1 MIEHGYDHLAQWL
14 IALGLLA
21 LVVEVAVL
29 GLSSFIL
36 VFLGLSLTLSG
47 GLMMLGLLPET
58 LTTAVWSNAL
68 LSGIAA
74 LILWKPLKQLQ
85 ENRQTETV
93 RGDFAQESFILEMD
107 VDISGKSE
115 RKYSG
120 ISWKLKSQTP
130 IAAGTEVRVTKLEVG
145 TLWVEEKQ
153 PKA

>member
-1 MIEHGYDHLAQWL
+1 MIEPGYDHLAQWL

-36 VFLGLSLTLSG
+36 VFLGLSLTVSG
-47 GLMMLGLLPET
+47 GLMALGILPET
-58 LTTAVWSNAL
+58 LVTAIWSNAL

-74 LILWKPLKQLQ
+74 LVLWKPLKQLQ
-85 ENRQTETV
+85 ENRQTESV
-93 RGDFAQESFILEMD
+93 RGDFAQESFILEAD

-130 IAAGTEVRVTKLEVG
+130 ISAGTEVRVIKVEVG
-145 TLWVEEKQ
+145 TLWVE
-153 PKA
+153 AA